1 MPTSNHSTKL
11 PMSEKKTKER
21 ALVYDIECRTADGK
35 PNPSKDELR
44 VFGCYSYAT
53 EKYYLLTKVKDVKR
67 IVSYHDCLVGFNN
80 FLYDNMVLKRY
91 LENELRVSF
100 HKRYSTFQAFF
111 KSKHN
116 IDLSDVFENR
126 VKIIMIGKTLLDDIL
141 LRFDLGSISR
151 AIGITEKGEEKVKDF
166 DYSLFHKTVWTAE
179 EKKKVRDYTLRD
191 IVITKRMYEW
201 LEDYFGSFKDFVA
214 KKDVQTKA
222 YLTCSPS
229 VFAYKAICN
238 QLGLEEEYEE
248 VKEEGTYGGG
258 YVAHPAGESF
268 DDRQG
273 DIYLLDFKS
282 LYPHVMLQCNLFS
295 PSSRGW
301 NGNDVF
307 KTTGTYNDTQ
317 LGPIEK
323 FLLSTCRKREQYKRT
338 KNPREYALKIVMNS
352 IYGLSSS
359 KRFKHL
365 YRPNTAPDCTAL
377 GRQWIQ
383 LARRRFREAGY
394 TNIFSDT
401 DSVYALDKHRDKRR
415 FLDVKDKVIKEIKAN
430 VPFPS
435 DTFDMEVD
443 DEITNIW
450 FFRGGQKK
458 DEEDKY
464 MDEEDY
470 INKRKGL
477 LKKNYLYLTKQ
488 GEAKIKNLGVR
499 KKSASMLARHIFWN
513 VLLLKIKAE
522 RRVKFSRTFFDEVI
536 NQLLR
541 KNLGLAAIRYNVSAF
556 ETYKIQ
562 SQLQA
567 QIAKRYGPGIHFLIP
582 NKRYG
587 VGKRKFYCTVGEFK
601 QNKLSLHDID
611 LENVWQELHYFIEEE
626 PPSLNLIQR
635 TAKPRP

>member
-1 MPTSNHSTKL
+1 
-11 PMSEKKTKER
+11 MSEKKIKEKV
-21 ALVYDIECRTADGK
+21 LVYDIECRTADGK
-35 PNPSKDELR
+35 PDPSKDELR

-53 EKYYLLTKVKDVKR
+53 EKHYLLTGVKDVKR

-91 LENELRVSF
+91 LENDLRVSF

-111 KSKHN
+111 KSKNN
-116 IDLSDVFENR
+116 IDLRDVFESR
-126 VKIIMIGKTLLDDIL
+126 AKIIMIGKTLLDDIL
-141 LRFDLGSISR
+141 LRFDLDSISR
-151 AIGITEKGEEKVKDF
+151 AIGITKKGEEKVKDF
-166 DYSLFHKTVWTAE
+166 DYSLFHKPVWTAE
-179 EKKKVRDYTLRD
+179 EKKKVQDYTLRD
-191 IVITKRMYEW
+191 IVITRRMYEW
-201 LEDYFGSFKDFVA
+201 LEDYFGSFKDFVS
-214 KKDVQTKA
+214 KKDIETKA

-238 QLGLEEEYEE
+238 QLSLEEEYDD
-248 VKEEGTYGGG
+248 VREEGTYGGG
-258 YVAHPAGESF
+258 YVAYPAGERF
-268 DDRQG
+268 DESQG
-273 DIYLLDFKS
+273 DIYLLDFRS

-295 PSSRGW
+295 PSTRGW
-301 NGNDVF
+301 NGNGVF
-307 KTTGTYNDTQ
+307 KTTGTYNHRQ

-323 FLLSTCRKREQYKRT
+323 FLLSTYRKREQYKQS

-401 DSVYALDKHRDKRR
+401 DSVCVLDKHRDKQRL
-415 FLDVKDKVIKEIKAN
+415 LDVKDKVIKEIRAN
-430 VPFPS
+430 VAFPS

-450 FFRGGQKK
+450 FFRGRQKK

-477 LKKNYLYLTKQ
+477 LKKNYIYLTRQ

-499 KKSASMLARHIFWN
+499 KKSASMLTRHLFWKI
-513 VLLLKIKAE
+513 LIPKIKGE
-522 RRVKFSRTFFDEVI
+522 RKVKFSRSFFHEVI
-536 NQLLR
+536 NQLLE
-541 KNLGLAAIRYNVSAF
+541 KNLSLAAIRYNVSAF
-556 ETYKIQ
+556 ETYKTQ

-582 NKRYG
+582 NKHYG
-587 VGKRKFYCTVGEFK
+587 VGRRKLYCTIGEFK
-601 QNKLSLHDID
+601 QKKLSLNDID
-611 LENVWQELHYFIEEE
+611 LENVWKELSYFIEEE
-626 PPSLNLIQR
+626 PPSLNFIQR